1 MRDGRSVLGS
11 GPGDAEYGQRMA
23 SRVECR
29 PTVVAQLI
37 AGVAIFGLLVTGCSS
52 KQPVTRTSEQ
62 DAGGIAVTT
71 GLVRYEPADRKAAPV
86 AAGPSLTGKGVIS
99 TNHPGKV
106 VVLNVWESA
115 CGPCRA
121 EAPDLLEASHDTADV
136 AVFVGLNVR
145 DRQLAAARAFV
156 RSHDI
161 DYPQIS
167 DPSAQQLLNFAGTL
181 PLSSI
186 PTTLVID
193 NQGRIAARI
202 IGTITATTL
211 TQLINDVHT
220 GR

>member
-1 MRDGRSVLGS
+1 
-11 GPGDAEYGQRMA
+11 MA
-23 SRVECR
+23 CR
-29 PTVVAQLI
+29 PTGVGRLV
-37 AGVAIFGLLVTGCSS
+37 AGVALFGLLVAGCSS
-52 KQPVTRTSEQ
+52 EQPVTRTSEQ
-62 DAGGIAVTT
+62 DGGGIAVTT

-86 AAGPSLTGKGVIS
+86 AAGPSLAGKGVVS
-99 TNHPGKV
+99 TADYPGKV

-121 EAPDLLEASHDTADV
+121 EAPDLLEASHNTADV

-145 DRQLAAARAFV
+145 DRQFAAAQAFV

-167 DPSAQQLLNFAGTL
+167 DPSGQQLLSFAGTL

-193 NQGRIAARI
+193 SQGRIAARI

-211 TQLINDVHT
+211 TQLVNDVHA